1 MIKVV
6 ICGAAGRMGQ
16 KIISIIQEEKDI
28 KLVGAI
34 EGSHNPMLGTRISP
48 DVKIIHNLEEV
59 APLADVVVDFTSPKA
74 TLDFLA
80 VLSRLKKPFIIGTT
94 GFTEDEIKNIKF
106 ITQNFPCLLASNM
119 SIGMNLLFRL
129 VRDVAPILGDSYDVE
144 IVEAHHNRKKDAP
157 SGTAMTLAEEIAK
170 ALNRNVK
177 EDLVYGRK
185 GNVGERLPKEIG
197 IHSIRGGDIVGDHT
211 VIFAGHGERIEL
223 THRASSRDTLARGVV
238 RAIRFMATAKT
249 GFYDM
254 QDVLGLK

>member
-6 ICGAAGRMGQ
+6 VCGAAGRMGQ
-16 KIISIIQEEKDI
+16 RIISNIHEEKDI

-34 EGSHNPMLGTRISP
+34 EGSHHPLLGTQISP
-48 DVKIIHNLEEV
+48 EVKIIHNLEEV
-59 APLADVVVDFTSPKA
+59 APLADVIVDFTSPKA
-74 TLDFLA
+74 TLDFLT

-94 GFTEDEIKNIKF
+94 GFTEEEIKNIKF

-119 SIGMNLLFRL
+119 SVGVNLLFRL

-157 SGTAMTLAEEIAK
+157 SGTAMTLANEIAQ
-170 ALNRNVK
+170 ALNRNIK

-197 IHSIRGGDIVGDHT
+197 IHAIRGGDIVGDHT
-211 VIFAGHGERIEL
+211 VIFAGHGERLEL

-238 RAIRFMATAKT
+238 RAIRFMAQAKT